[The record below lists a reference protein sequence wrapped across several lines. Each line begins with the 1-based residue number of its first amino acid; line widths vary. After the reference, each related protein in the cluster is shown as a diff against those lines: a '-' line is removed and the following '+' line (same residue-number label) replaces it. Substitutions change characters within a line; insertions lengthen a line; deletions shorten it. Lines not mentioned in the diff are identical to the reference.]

1 MPGATNARGRLS
13 LPLLC
18 CAALALADEAPALP
32 SFYLSAGFSSD
43 MVLQQAPAK
52 AAIYG
57 FGEGPVSVTVSG
69 TSAAGASVDYTV
81 DALGADAAATGS
93 TNGASAAGPTWKAFL
108 KPAAAGGSY
117 AVTAKGASGTVVL
130 HSVTF
135 GDVYFCSGAFYFV
148 TRAGR
153 GDLCLSINLPIMP
166 PCMHADWLTVSS
178 LSCAV
183 CAVTSRLTLIGMR
196 AVRVIPVLWW

>member
-13 LPLLC
+13 LPLLPLLC

-117 AVTAKGASGTVVL
+117 TVTAKGASGTVVL

-153 GDLCLSINLPIMP
+153 WRPMP
-166 PCMHADWLTVSS
+166 VHQPAHHA
-178 LSCAV
+178 AV
-183 CAVTSRLTLIGMR
+183 HAR
-196 AVRVIPVLWW
+196 